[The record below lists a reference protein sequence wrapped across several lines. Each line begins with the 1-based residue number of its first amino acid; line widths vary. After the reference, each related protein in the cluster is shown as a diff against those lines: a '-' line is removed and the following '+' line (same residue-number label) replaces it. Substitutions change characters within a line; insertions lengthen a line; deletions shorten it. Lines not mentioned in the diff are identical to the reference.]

1 MERTSAVARF
11 GFGALATGAVLTLVA
26 PLVTLPRAAQADR
39 TDPEETVVTVSTSR
53 DREPTVLKLEPMK
66 AGDVKVT
73 ATGDGTP
80 VTITRT
86 DEGYTV
92 RVGEKEM
99 KVRTLHEGDG
109 TSVLLTGDGERR
121 VEVSKHAFV
130 FRSGDAPRR
139 SAADVLRDAKLDSV
153 GKMDART
160 RGAVEGVLQELLDK
174 GTVIAPGLT
183 WVSEGDEPGAA
194 AGGDRDVRVIVIQ
207 KEKPAKAGDGK

>member
-66 AGDVKVT
+66 KGDVKVT

-92 RVGEKEM
+92 KVGEKEM
-99 KVRTLHEGDG
+99 KVRSLHEGDG
-109 TSVLLTGDGERR
+109 TSVLLTGDGEKR
-121 VEVSKHAFV
+121 VEVSKHAYV

-153 GKMDART
+153 EKMDVRT

-194 AGGDRDVRVIVIQ
+194 AGGDRDVRVIVIR